1 MRKQLEEKLDL
12 LYIIDEFDIVYQKIA
27 LENNDLEN
35 YQFLKVF
42 LKYLK
47 ILEFI
52 GQIYYLYQGKH
63 NTKK

>member
-27 LENNDLEN
+27 LENNDSEN

-52 GQIYYLYQGKH
+52 GQIYSLY
-63 NTKK
+63 

>member
-27 LENNDLEN
+27 LENNDSEN
-35 YQFLKVF
+35 YQFLKV
-42 LKYLK
+42 LIKYLK

-52 GQIYYLYQGKH
+52 GQIYSLY
-63 NTKK
+63 

>member
-27 LENNDLEN
+27 LENNYSEN
-35 YQFLKVF
+35 YQFLKV
-42 LKYLK
+42 LIKYLK

-52 GQIYYLYQGKH
+52 GQIYSLY
-63 NTKK
+63 